1 MVILL
6 LLLVQAGVIAR
17 DQVLVTHAAREAVRA
32 AAVDADPAAM
42 ERAAR
47 AAGPLVPS
55 RLTVE
60 SRGRGAPG
68 SRVTVEVTYRA
79 PTRVPL
85 IGRLVDDVDLHAVAT
100 MRVER

>member
-1 MVILL
+1 MNCRRRLNAL
-6 LLLVQAGVIAR
+6 C
-17 DQVLVTHAAREAVRA
+17 AARVRSLA
-32 AAVDADPAAM
+32 T
-42 ERAAR
+42 
-47 AAGPLVPS
+47 AAGPLVPA

-68 SRVTVEVTYRA
+68 SRVTVDVTYRA

-85 IGRLVDDVDLHAVAT
+85 IGRLVDDVELRARAT